1 MKKYIPLFAFCLISA
16 MGSLKAQNV
25 MINVVTLNSGIV
37 KIGETVLF
45 EISINNTSTYR
56 ATPAYTL
63 KPQISFPTK
72 VVEVAKTGHILPS
85 GWTIQSNVD
94 GVVTLS
100 NGKDVIAENDGRT
113 ILIAI
118 KGKTVSGPS
127 TIIGDLKFSNGEAP
141 GSLVGKALPEDYDSD
156 NSATS
161 TVTVIK

>member
-1 MKKYIPLFAFCLISA
+1 
-16 MGSLKAQNV
+16 MGALSAQNV
-25 MINVVTLNSGIV
+25 MINVVTLNSGV
-37 KIGETVLF
+37 TKIGETVLF
-45 EISINNTSTYR
+45 EISVNNTSTYR
-56 ATPAYTL
+56 VIPAYTL
-63 KPQISFPTK
+63 KPQISFPNN

-85 GWTIQSNVD
+85 GWTILSNVD

-118 KGKTVSGPS
+118 KGKTISGPA
-127 TIIGDLKFSNGEAP
+127 TIIGDLQFSNGVAP
-141 GSLVGKALPEDYDSD
+141 GSLIGKALPDDDYSD